1 MLRINSIFKIF
12 LLPYILRKSLLINSL
27 VLLTIITNAQ
37 QTFTV
42 AEFNYMLSPNNS
54 YVQKDTFSNAQYYSG
69 FVAAPIVINKTSTIL
84 AGIRG
89 NSWKVTYSPEQ
100 IWPTTYYSFGL
111 SLGYNHKF
119 NDSKSLLF
127 ILLPRLNSDYR
138 YFNSNALQLGLFTTY
153 SKRSSEK
160 FLWKVGMYFS
170 TEFFGPFVV
179 PLFGLNWDVSSKLNI
194 TGDLPIY
201 AKIKY
206 KAGNSFSSG
215 LGYIALVSSYRLT
228 GEFDDAYT
236 SRYAIEPY
244 AFAEVKILKQLYFSA
259 KFGYTMGRK
268 YPIYDKDDQLDWQL
282 SFIKFGDDRS
292 QLNPEIEDNLYFELG
307 LSFKVD
313 VTNKN

>member
-1 MLRINSIFKIF
+1 MLKKLLFISCFILMVIISLGQQIF
-12 LLPYILRKSLLINSL
+12 
-27 VLLTIITNAQ
+27 TI
-37 QTFTV
+37 
-42 AEFNYMLSPNNS
+42 AEANYMLSPNNS
-54 YVQKDTFSNAQYYSG
+54 YVQKDTNSNAQFFSG
-69 FVAAPIVINKTSTIL
+69 FVTAPIVINEKSTIL
-84 AGIRG
+84 SGIRG
-89 NSWKVTYSPEQ
+89 NSWKVKYLPEQ
-100 IWPTTYYSFGL
+100 IWPTTYYSLGL

-119 NDSKSLLF
+119 NENKSFLF

-138 YFNSNALQLGLFTTY
+138 YINSNALQLAVFTTY

-179 PLFGLNWDVSSKLNI
+179 PLFGLNWDINSKLNI

-206 KAGNSFSSG
+206 KVGNSFSTG

-244 AFAEVKILKQLYFSA
+244 AFAEVKFLKQLFFNA
-259 KFGYTMGRK
+259 KFGYTMGRR
-268 YPIYDKDDQLDWQL
+268 YPVYEKDDRLDWQL
-282 SFIKFGDDRS
+282 SFIKFGDDRT
-292 QLNPEIEDNLYFELG
+292 QLNPEIQDNFFFEIG
-307 LSFKVD
+307 LSFKVE
-313 VTNKN
+313 VL

>member
-1 MLRINSIFKIF
+1 
-12 LLPYILRKSLLINSL
+12 
-27 VLLTIITNAQ
+27 
-37 QTFTV
+37 
-42 AEFNYMLSPNNS
+42 MLSPNNS
-54 YVQKDTFSNAQYYSG
+54 YVQKDTTSNAQFFSG
-69 FVAAPIVINKTSTIL
+69 FVTAPIVINKKSTIL

-89 NSWKVTYSPEQ
+89 NSWKVKYSPEQ
-100 IWPTTYYSFGL
+100 IWPTTYYSLGL

-119 NDSKSLLF
+119 NENKSFLF

-138 YFNSNALQLGLFTTY
+138 YINSNAMQLAVFTTY

-179 PLFGLNWDVSSKLNI
+179 PLFGLNWDINSKLNI

-206 KAGNSFSSG
+206 KAEECFSTG

-244 AFAEVKILKQLYFSA
+244 VFAEVKFLKQLFFNA
-259 KFGYTMGRK
+259 KIGYTMGRK
-268 YPIYDKDDQLDWQL
+268 YPVYEKDDRLDWQL
-282 SFIKFGDDRS
+282 SFIKFGDDRT
-292 QLNPEIEDNLYFELG
+292 QLNPEIQDNFFFEVG

-313 VTNKN
+313 VSEK

>member
-1 MLRINSIFKIF
+1 MQKN
-12 LLPYILRKSLLINSL
+12 LLIFSSFL
-27 VLLTIITNAQ
+27 FLSFGVFAQ

-42 AEFNYMLSPNNS
+42 AEINYMLSPNNS
-54 YVQKDTFSNAQYYSG
+54 YVQKDTTSNAQFYSG
-69 FVAAPIVINKTSTIL
+69 FVTAPIVVNKKGTIL

-89 NSWKVTYSPEQ
+89 NSWKVKYSPELN
-100 IWPTTYYSFGL
+100 WPTTYYSFGL
-111 SLGYNHKF
+111 SLGYNYKF
-119 NDSKSLLF
+119 NEKKSFLF

-138 YFNSNALQLGLFTTY
+138 FINSNALQLAVFTTY

-179 PLFGLNWDVSSKLNI
+179 PLFGLNWDVTSKLNI
-194 TGDLPIY
+194 RGDLPIY

-206 KAGNSFSSG
+206 KVGNSFSAG

-244 AFAEVKILKQLYFSA
+244 AFAEVKFLKQLYLNA
-259 KFGYTMGRK
+259 KFGYTIGRK
-268 YPIYDKDDQLDWQL
+268 YPIYEKEDQLDWQL
-282 SFIKFGDDRS
+282 SFIKFGDDRA
-292 QLNPEIEDNLYFELG
+292 QLNPEIEDNLFFELG
-307 LSFKVD
+307 LAFKVEVGD
-313 VTNKN
+313 KK

>member
-1 MLRINSIFKIF
+1 MLKKLLLIPF
-12 LLPYILRKSLLINSL
+12 LLFLAMFSI
-27 VLLTIITNAQ
+27 AQ

-54 YVQKDTFSNAQYYSG
+54 YVQKDTTSNAQFYSG
-69 FVAAPIVINKTSTIL
+69 FVTAPIVINEKGTVL

-89 NSWKVTYSPEQ
+89 NIWKVKYTPELD
-100 IWPTTYYSFGL
+100 WPETYYSSGL
-111 SLGYNHKF
+111 SLGYNHQF
-119 NDSKSLLF
+119 NKNKSFLF
-127 ILLPRLNSDYR
+127 ILLPRLNSDFR
-138 YFNSNALQLGLFTTY
+138 NINSNAMQLALFTTY

-160 FLWKVGMYFS
+160 FLWKVGVYFS

-179 PLFGLNWDVSSKLNI
+179 PLFGLNWDVTSKLNI
-194 TGDLPIY
+194 RGDLPIY

-206 KAGNSFSSG
+206 KVGNSFSAG

-244 AFAEVKILKQLYFSA
+244 AFAEVKFLKQLYFNA

-268 YPIYDKDDQLDWQL
+268 YPIYEKDDRLDWQL
-282 SFIKFGDDRS
+282 SFIKFGDDRT
-292 QLNPEIEDNLYFELG
+292 QRNPEIEDNLFFELG
-307 LSFKVD
+307 LAFKVEVGD
-313 VTNKN
+313 KE